1 MSADNPSKLFA
12 ELGFAV
18 FSRVAQRVFRPLGA
32 LPAWWSFIDSQYTPS
47 EPFVPSSRQPFLQS
61 FLDEAEDFWLN
72 PDEKRQRASSAIWE
86 LSRDHEQLYV
96 QIIALTSDGKQLLI
110 FHNIDAT
117 GQGWRA
123 QLQAGRDS
131 QLELIRDIARRQQ
144 LEIELRNAH
153 QASEKL
159 HQARTA
165 FLANVSHELR
175 TPLTSI
181 LGMVDLLQ
189 ESELTAEQ
197 AEYGKIIE
205 RSAYSLLRLV
215 NDVLDMSRY
224 EAGTIELECKT
235 MKLTELVSAIQEDF
249 LPAARQKGVDFQ
261 VILDKSAPVSVW
273 QDPLRLRQVLNNL
286 IDNAIRFTESGSVT
300 VTIEADVRQRD
311 MLQVTVADTGI
322 GIAREYQE
330 VIFDSFKQVDDSHS
344 REYGGTGLGLAIA
357 NKLLNCLGGTL
368 HLESVLGRGST
379 FTVYVPYRAPVSQ
392 FEEPISTDETTAS
405 DDGAFESL
413 VVLVAEDNPVN
424 RRYIRHVLEKVSA
437 TPIEAD
443 NGQQVIDIL
452 CEQVVDIVVMDCQM
466 PVLDGLEVTAIIRE
480 AESKV
485 GGHLPIIAVTAHAMK
500 QDIDQCLAV
509 GMDEHLSKPF
519 KADQLRTMIRRAL
532 KTKAEPVVGSLQ
544 DQLTKIHN
552 S

>member
-1 MSADNPSKLFA
+1 
-12 ELGFAV
+12 
-18 FSRVAQRVFRPLGA
+18 
-32 LPAWWSFIDSQYTPS
+32 
-47 EPFVPSSRQPFLQS
+47 
-61 FLDEAEDFWLN
+61 
-72 PDEKRQRASSAIWE
+72 
-86 LSRDHEQLYV
+86 
-96 QIIALTSDGKQLLI
+96 
-110 FHNIDAT
+110 
-117 GQGWRA
+117 
-123 QLQAGRDS
+123 
-131 QLELIRDIARRQQ
+131 
-144 LEIELRNAH
+144 
-153 QASEKL
+153 
-159 HQARTA
+159 
-165 FLANVSHELR
+165 
-175 TPLTSI
+175 
-181 LGMVDLLQ
+181 
-189 ESELTAEQ
+189 
-197 AEYGKIIE
+197 
-205 RSAYSLLRLV
+205 
-215 NDVLDMSRY
+215 
-224 EAGTIELECKT
+224 
-235 MKLTELVSAIQEDF
+235 
-249 LPAARQKGVDFQ
+249 
-261 VILDKSAPVSVW
+261 
-273 QDPLRLRQVLNNL
+273 
-286 IDNAIRFTESGSVT
+286 VT
-300 VTIEADVRQRD
+300 
-311 MLQVTVADTGI
+311 DTGI

-392 FEEPISTDETTAS
+392 IEEPISTDETTNS

-519 KADQLRTMIRRAL
+519 KADQLRTMIRQAM